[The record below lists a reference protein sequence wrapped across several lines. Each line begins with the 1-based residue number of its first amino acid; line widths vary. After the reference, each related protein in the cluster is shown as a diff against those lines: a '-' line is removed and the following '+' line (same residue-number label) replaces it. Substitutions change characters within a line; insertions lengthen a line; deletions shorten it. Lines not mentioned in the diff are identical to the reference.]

1 MSRLNNLWKEF
12 FYENT
17 EYLKFVPQND
27 LNPKFWDKNDSL
39 KPKIAKKLQ
48 RIANDFV
55 KNLDFDVE
63 IKDVIIT
70 GSLANYNWSSFSDLD
85 LHILVDFS
93 KINQNLSLVKNFF
106 DQLRSNWN
114 NKHKILFHNHEVEI
128 YVQDV
133 YEKHV
138 STGIYSLKYGWV
150 EKPERQSVSIEKEE
164 VNKKFKMLSSA
175 IDVTD
180 SLYKKEEFKEAH
192 SSAKEIKK
200 KLRNFRKCGLERAG
214 VYSAENLAFKALRRS
229 GYLEKLSNLA
239 VNSYDKM
246 MSKINEMEKYQQDVT
261 KKHETMKIRLIGRGG
276 QKTCAGGGP
285 YKTKPSYER
294 GKSAPPMEETNNV

>member
-17 EYLKFVPQND
+17 EYLNFVPQNH
-27 LNPKFWDKNDSL
+27 LNSKFWDKNDNL
-39 KPKIAKKLQ
+39 KPKIDKKLKK
-48 RIANDFV
+48 IANDFV

-63 IKDVIIT
+63 IKDIIIT

-93 KINQNLSLVKNFF
+93 KINQNTTLVKNFF
-106 DQLRSNWN
+106 DQLRLNWN
-114 NKHKILFHNHEVEI
+114 NKHKIMFHGHEVEI
-128 YVQDV
+128 YVQDI

-138 STGIYSLKYGWV
+138 STGVYSLKYGWV
-150 EKPERQSVSIEKEE
+150 EKPERKKVTIGKDE

-175 IDVTD
+175 IDAAEG
-180 SLYKKEEFKEAH
+180 LYKEENFEEAH

-200 KLRNFRKCGLERAG
+200 KIRNFRKCGLERAG
-214 VYSAENLAFKALRRS
+214 VYSSENLAFKALRRS

-246 MSKINEMEKYQQDVT
+246 MSKINEIEKYQQDVA
-261 KKHETMKIRLIGRGG
+261 KKHKKMKIRLIGRGA
-276 QKTCAGGGP
+276 QKASAGGSP
-285 YKTKPSYER
+285 YKNKPNYKR
-294 GKSAPPMEETNNV
+294 GKSAPPMEEVSDV